1 VGCNFHFVNAVFRQ
15 IQRLGLV
22 VAYRDDEYIRS
33 NARKLMALA
42 FVPIDKLEAAF
53 RLISREAPRSLQPLI
68 EYFDRYWMTKVKWSL
83 WNVSN
88 VELTTNNF
96 VEGWFFNFFLS
107 LMHHLGW
114 NHRFNRLVSKYHPNV
129 GHLFDCLKREEVVV
143 HQQIL
148 KMMAGAKKIGNKK
161 VIIRQQAIG
170 SLQSQFSQKK
180 IKLSELLEGLSLLI
194 GTGK

>member
-22 VAYRDDEYIRS
+22 VAYRDDECIRS

-96 VEGWFFNFFLS
+96 VEG
-107 LMHHLGW
+107 
-114 NHRFNRLVSKYHPNV
+114 
-129 GHLFDCLKREEVVV
+129 
-143 HQQIL
+143 
-148 KMMAGAKKIGNKK
+148 
-161 VIIRQQAIG
+161 
-170 SLQSQFSQKK
+170 
-180 IKLSELLEGLSLLI
+180 
-194 GTGK
+194 